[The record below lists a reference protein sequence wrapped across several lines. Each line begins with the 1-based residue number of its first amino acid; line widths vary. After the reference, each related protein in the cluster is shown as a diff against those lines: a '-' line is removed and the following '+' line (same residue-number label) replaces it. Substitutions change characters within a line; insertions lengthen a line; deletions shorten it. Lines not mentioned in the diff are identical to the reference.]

1 MSLVLDTGAIYAT
14 LDRDDRNHQP
24 VVDVLRTTPRP
35 HVIVEPG
42 SMLMAELGDH
52 GEIVLR
58 PAGVYPVE
66 IYSDERIAEFMAED
80 RLTPAEERKLRA
92 KRARR

>member
-1 MSLVLDTGAIYAT
+1 MEIVKLGKSGQVSIPRAF
-14 LDRDDRNHQP
+14 
-24 VVDVLRTTPRP
+24 LRQLG
-35 HVIVEPG
+35 VEPG

-80 RLTPAEERKLRA
+80 RLTPAEEKKLRA